1 MTYVYRTARFKFFTL
16 PKDKQPEPVLCLP
29 YRGVRFKGKDGK
41 MQILS
46 LEEFGEYLRTNGG
59 ETSRWGTAI
68 LELVDVGADH
78 EDLLGDIESVL
89 PVQEGEA
96 YGDVVKRAAG
106 QAETLERVRAVLV
119 ETGAMAADDTATD
132 PADLVRAL
140 LS

>member
-1 MTYVYRTARFKFFTL
+1 MTYVYSNARFKFYTL
-16 PKDKQPEPVLCLP
+16 PKGQQPDPVLVVP

-41 MQILS
+41 MQHLT
-46 LEEFGEYLRTNGG
+46 LEEFGQHLRANGG
-59 ETSRWGTAI
+59 DTARWGSAI

-78 EDLLGDIESVL
+78 AELIDDIDDAL
-89 PVQEGEA
+89 TVQEGEA
-96 YGDVVKRAAG
+96 YGEVVKRAAE
-106 QAETLERVRAVLV
+106 QAATLERVRDVLV